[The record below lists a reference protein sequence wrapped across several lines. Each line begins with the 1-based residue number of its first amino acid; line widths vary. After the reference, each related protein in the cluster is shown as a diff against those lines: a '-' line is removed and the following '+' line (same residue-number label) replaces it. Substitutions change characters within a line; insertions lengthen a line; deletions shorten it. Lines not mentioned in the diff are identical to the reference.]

1 MTELITTIEASGEFD
16 AVTMLRPGEPHFML
30 LGRDRLAPGLI
41 MRWASYNRRRALREF
56 DEGQIDKEKRDREL
70 RKSRDAEFLAWTFQ
84 GYKKDDLAKK
94 AAGEPTVKTYSGAEV
109 PEETK
114 LADRMQTLR
123 LSAAAALNNAIAECA
138 ELVEFL
144 RSTEVTAFHDEANIL
159 DETVGYMRASVED
172 VTPKRAVAERA

>member
-56 DEGQIDKEKRDREL
+56 DEGKIDKEKRDREL

-94 AAGEPTVKTYSGAEV
+94 SAGEPTVKTYSGAEV

-114 LADRMQTLR
+114 VADRLQTLR
-123 LSAAAALNNAIAECA
+123 LSTAAALNNAISEAT
-138 ELVEFL
+138 ELLVLL
-144 RSTEVTAFHDEANIL
+144 REIDDVTFSEETLCL
-159 DETVGYMRASVED
+159 DDTVGYMRASVED
-172 VTPKRAVAERA
+172 ITPKRRVAA